1 MPNLDYFKSL
11 REVSFIKQ
19 NKANWLEFENYL
31 YYGKKVQPDRL
42 ADLFV
47 QLNNDLA
54 YAQTYYPKSKV
65 NVYLN
70 ALASNAYLKVVK
82 PTTVYGSIIDF
93 WTTDVAKITYKYR
106 KLLWASFILFFVIL
120 SIGILSALYDESFIR
135 SILGDDYVDSTLE
148 NIANGDPAAVY
159 TNGTAYGDIGSF
171 LGITINNI
179 RVGLLLYISG
189 ITLGLGTLKI
199 LFSNGIMVGSFL
211 TMFYK
216 EGAFAES
223 MSAIWIHGAMEIFGM
238 VIEAAAGL
246 LLGLGW
252 LFPGTLS
259 RKQAFLLTGKE
270 SLMIVMSTLPFTIAA
285 GLLEGFITQ
294 YYNEMPFGGSL
305 TIILSTLGIIGYYY
319 LIYPIRK
326 YHNTTLRLEDIM
338 VNNEE
343 L

>member
-1 MPNLDYFKSL
+1 M

-31 YYGKKVQPDRL
+31 YYNKQVQPDRL

-82 PTTVYGSIIDF
+82 PKTTYGSIIDF
-93 WTTDVAKITYKYR
+93 WTTDVAIITYKYR
-106 KLLWASFILFFVIL
+106 KLLWATFSVFFIML
-120 SIGILSALYDESFIR
+120 SIGVLSALYDESFIR
-135 SILGDDYVDSTLE
+135 SILGDHYVDSTLD
-148 NIANGDPAAVY
+148 NISNGDPAAVY
-159 TNGTAYGDIGSF
+159 NNGTSYGDIGSF

-179 RVGLLLYISG
+179 RVGLLMYISG
-189 ITLGLGTLKI
+189 ITLGIGTIKI
-199 LFSNGIMVGSFL
+199 LFSNCIMLGSFL

-216 EGAFAES
+216 EGVFTES

-238 VIEAAAGL
+238 VIEASAGL

-270 SLMIVMSTLPFTIAA
+270 SLMIVMSNIPITKSA
-285 GLLEGFITQ
+285 GLLEGFFTQ

-305 TIILSTLGIIGYYY
+305 LIIFGTLGVISYYY
-319 LIYPIRK
+319 LMYPIRR
-326 YHNTTLRLEDIM
+326 YNNIALRLEDIM

-343 L
+343 V

>member
-1 MPNLDYFKSL
+1 M

-31 YYGKKVQPDRL
+31 YYNQKVQPDRL

-82 PTTVYGSIIDF
+82 PKTTYGSIIDF
-93 WTTDVAKITYKYR
+93 WTTDVAQITYKYR
-106 KLLWASFILFFVIL
+106 KLLWATFSVFFIML
-120 SIGILSALYDESFIR
+120 SIGVLSSLYDESFIR

-148 NIANGDPAAVY
+148 NIGSGDLAAVY
-159 TNGTAYGDIGSF
+159 NNGTAYGDIGSF

-189 ITLGLGTLKI
+189 ITLGLGTIKI
-199 LFSNGIMVGSFL
+199 LFSNCIMLGSFL

-216 EGAFAES
+216 EGVFAES

-252 LFPGTLS
+252 LFPGSLS

-270 SLMIVMSTLPFTIAA
+270 SLMIVMSTIPFTIAA
-285 GLLEGFITQ
+285 GLLEGFVTQ
-294 YYNEMPFGGSL
+294 YYNEMPLWGSSFIIFG
-305 TIILSTLGIIGYYY
+305 TLGVITYYY

-326 YHNTTLRLEDIM
+326 YRNADLRLEDIL

-343 L
+343 M

>member
-1 MPNLDYFKSL
+1 M

-31 YYGKKVQPDRL
+31 YYNKPVQPDRL
-42 ADLFV
+42 SELFV

-70 ALASNAYLKVVK
+70 SLTSNAYLKVVK
-82 PTTVYGSIIDF
+82 PRTTYGSIIEF
-93 WTTDVAKITYKYR
+93 WKTDVPRVTYKHR
-106 KLLWASFILFFVIL
+106 KYIYFAFTVFLVIFG
-120 SIGILSALYDESFIR
+120 IGIISSLYDETFIR
-135 SILGDDYVDSTLE
+135 SILGDSYVDTTMA
-148 NIANGDPAAVY
+148 NIANGDPAAIY
-159 TNGTAYGDIGSF
+159 TNQTKLGDIGSF

-189 ITLGLGTLKI
+189 ITLGIGTLKI
-199 LFSNGIMVGSFL
+199 LFSNSIMLGSFL

-216 EGAFAES
+216 SGVLAKS

-252 LFPGTLS
+252 LFPGSLT
-259 RKQAFLLTGKE
+259 RKQAFILSGKE
-270 SLMIVMSTLPFTIAA
+270 SLMILLSTIPFTIAA
-285 GLLEGFITQ
+285 GLLEGFVTQ
-294 YYNEMPFGGSL
+294 LYNDMPYWMAL
-305 TIILSTLGIIGYYY
+305 AIIFITLGVITYYY
-319 LIYPIRK
+319 LIYPVRLYRNAETFESTFLK
-326 YHNTTLRLEDIM
+326 Y
-338 VNNEE
+338 EE
-343 L
+343 E